1 MRARRTHAANRDDYD
16 SFDQA
21 PPEFFDAPPEAP
33 VDEAPSEVAMASGP
47 ALTAPVRVCL
57 VCGDDPSIDA
67 ACPHYE
73 VATVTA
79 LSSVM
84 LHTLAELRAHH
95 DSLRDQLRAL
105 RRLAAGAAAQ
115 GDASV
120 EVREAPVLAPRVVL
134 IPPPAA
140 KRPRRP
146 AAPVVE
152 QRRFGFVEAV
162 DVAVDVAGS
171 PAAQDDAAAISPP
184 RPASA

>member
-57 VCGDDPSIDA
+57 MCGDDPSIDA
-67 ACPHYE
+67 GCPHYE

-105 RRLAAGAAAQ
+105 RRLAAGAAAL

-120 EVREAPVLAPRVVL
+120 EGREAPVLAPRVVL
-134 IPPPAA
+134 IPPPTA

-146 AAPVVE
+146 SAPVVE

-162 DVAVDVAGS
+162 EVAVDVAES